1 MAQLNEIKEQARA
14 ESNNN
19 DHQFESIFS
28 VDYLADALKSAT
40 DNFPF
45 DMVVMGTKGAT
56 GAAEILLGSNAV
68 TVINKIRTCP
78 VLLIPDGYQ
87 FTTLKKIAFSTGLN
101 RSYGND
107 LTPLKTLAQ
116 LHHSKIELLHI
127 MGKED
132 LNHLQQ
138 SNLELLKTQLHSLP
152 HNFSYQPEKGKKEEV
167 IARFIQEF
175 QIDMLAMIN
184 YKYNFFEDLLREP
197 VIRKIGYHAIIPF
210 LVIPS
215 ET

>member
-1 MAQLNEIKEQARA
+1 
-14 ESNNN
+14 NNN

-107 LTPLKTLAQ
+107 LTTLKTLAQ

-138 SNLELLKTQLHSLP
+138 S
-152 HNFSYQPEKGKKEEV
+152 
-167 IARFIQEF
+167 
-175 QIDMLAMIN
+175 
-184 YKYNFFEDLLREP
+184 
-197 VIRKIGYHAIIPF
+197 
-210 LVIPS
+210 
-215 ET
+215 